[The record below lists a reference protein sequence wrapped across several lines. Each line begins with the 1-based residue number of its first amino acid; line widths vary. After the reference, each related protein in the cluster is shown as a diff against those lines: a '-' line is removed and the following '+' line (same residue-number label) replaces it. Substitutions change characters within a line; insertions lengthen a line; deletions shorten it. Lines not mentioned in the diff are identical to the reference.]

1 MVTRVQKWGNSQGLR
16 VTKEILEEA
25 QIGVGDEVKIV
36 VRKGRIIV
44 EALSKIRGKYS
55 LEKLVSQMPKGARAE
70 EVDWGRPVGK
80 EAW

>member
-1 MVTRVQKWGNSQGLR
+1 MVTKVQKWGNSQGLR

-44 EALSKIRGKYS
+44 EPLSKIRGKYS
-55 LEKLVSQMPKGARAE
+55 LEKLVAQMPKNSRGE
-70 EVDWGRPVGK
+70 EVDWGPPVGK